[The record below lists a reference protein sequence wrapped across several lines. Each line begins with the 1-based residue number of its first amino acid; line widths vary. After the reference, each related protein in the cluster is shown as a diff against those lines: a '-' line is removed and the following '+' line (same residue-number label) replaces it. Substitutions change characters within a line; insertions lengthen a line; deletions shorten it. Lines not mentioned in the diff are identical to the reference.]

1 MKTAVIKTFI
11 LLIVLLTAA
20 AFPYRAYA
28 EESVIIDGYSA
39 DIPPELEKSLS
50 DAGITPQSID
60 SEALSVDKV
69 ISNVTGMLWESIKSP
84 LKLLISLISVT
95 LLCSIANVFADNT
108 SGNLKT
114 VFSLVSVLAC
124 STITVSAASDSLT
137 AASKTLESGSVFLA
151 SFIPAFAGILATS
164 GHVSSAAMFN
174 TVVMGGAQGY
184 MQLASKILMPVS
196 MSILGISLAGS
207 VCGELKL
214 ETLAQAVKKTVIWIL
229 GLIMTVFVALLA
241 MQSFITVPSDN
252 VGIKAARFTVSNGVP
267 FIGGAVSDSL
277 SVMYGGIGIIRNNF
291 GVFGIITGGV
301 LILPSII
308 SVLCYKLAFSLA
320 ASFSDLFGISQLTGL
335 MKCAEGVS
343 SIITAML
350 VSFLLMAV
358 ISISL
363 MIFYGRRCGM
373 TEIKQAA
380 LCICILGA
388 ATGLLRMLIPSEK
401 YKTRITFLIA
411 CIFSL
416 CLINA
421 VKGIIPSVSID
432 TQAINVPQVDFSE
445 KLSEQARVTA
455 ARAVREKI
463 EQLLCNNGF
472 DYDKVY
478 VIAHI
483 DGAFCISITE
493 VELVFNADADE
504 AYISDA
510 VALVQAASGDE
521 ITVRYSKSR

>member
-174 TVVMGGAQGY
+174 TVVMGY

-363 MIFYGRRCGM
+363 MIFMAG
-373 TEIKQAA
+373 
-380 LCICILGA
+380 GA
-388 ATGLLRMLIPSEK
+388 
-401 YKTRITFLIA
+401 
-411 CIFSL
+411 
-416 CLINA
+416 
-421 VKGIIPSVSID
+421 V
-432 TQAINVPQVDFSE
+432 
-445 KLSEQARVTA
+445 
-455 ARAVREKI
+455 
-463 EQLLCNNGF
+463 
-472 DYDKVY
+472 
-478 VIAHI
+478 
-483 DGAFCISITE
+483 
-493 VELVFNADADE
+493 
-504 AYISDA
+504 
-510 VALVQAASGDE
+510 
-521 ITVRYSKSR
+521 

>member
-1 MKTAVIKTFI
+1 
-11 LLIVLLTAA
+11 
-20 AFPYRAYA
+20 
-28 EESVIIDGYSA
+28 
-39 DIPPELEKSLS
+39 
-50 DAGITPQSID
+50 
-60 SEALSVDKV
+60 
-69 ISNVTGMLWESIKSP
+69 MLWESIKSP

-267 FIGGAVSDSL
+267 FIGGAVSDTL

-363 MIFYGRRCGM
+363 MIFMAG
-373 TEIKQAA
+373 
-380 LCICILGA
+380 GA
-388 ATGLLRMLIPSEK
+388 
-401 YKTRITFLIA
+401 
-411 CIFSL
+411 
-416 CLINA
+416 
-421 VKGIIPSVSID
+421 V
-432 TQAINVPQVDFSE
+432 
-445 KLSEQARVTA
+445 
-455 ARAVREKI
+455 
-463 EQLLCNNGF
+463 
-472 DYDKVY
+472 
-478 VIAHI
+478 
-483 DGAFCISITE
+483 
-493 VELVFNADADE
+493 
-504 AYISDA
+504 
-510 VALVQAASGDE
+510 
-521 ITVRYSKSR
+521 